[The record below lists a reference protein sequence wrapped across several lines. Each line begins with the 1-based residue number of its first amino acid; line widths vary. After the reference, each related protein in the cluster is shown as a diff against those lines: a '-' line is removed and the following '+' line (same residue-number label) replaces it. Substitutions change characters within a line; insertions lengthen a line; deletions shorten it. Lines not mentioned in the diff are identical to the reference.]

1 MPSRSTFG
9 SGAPSFPKYA
19 SGERLYAVGVANLHF
34 SRGASQQGDFA
45 GRLPQADLIA
55 KKIGM
60 VSGQMYATPAYL
72 KSIGNPSKPTEF
84 NQASFIGFEDNHQYL
99 NFLKGCGFVDLT
111 ARNFPLTTDNR
122 IVQWELV
129 KQGLGIG
136 VMQVSVGD
144 AERAVTRALPH
155 LDRAPGEMWLV
166 AHGELRTSRRIRN
179 VFDFLASELT
189 Y

>member
-1 MPSRSTFG
+1 MRKLRKQLPDIDVTLVVSNSASDLKGREADIAVRLF
-9 SGAPSFPKYA
+9 APT
-19 SGERLYAVGVANLHF
+19 
-34 SRGASQQGDFA
+34 QG
-45 GRLPQADLIA
+45 DLIA

-60 VSGQMYATPAYL
+60 VSGQLYATPAYL

-84 NQASFIGFEDNHQYL
+84 GQASFIGFEDNHQYL
-99 NFLKGCGFVDLT
+99 SFLKGCGFVDLT

-136 VMQVSVGD
+136 VMQESVGD

-166 AHGELRTSRRIRN
+166 AHGELRTSRRIRS
-179 VFDFLASELT
+179 VFDFLARELV
-189 Y
+189 YW